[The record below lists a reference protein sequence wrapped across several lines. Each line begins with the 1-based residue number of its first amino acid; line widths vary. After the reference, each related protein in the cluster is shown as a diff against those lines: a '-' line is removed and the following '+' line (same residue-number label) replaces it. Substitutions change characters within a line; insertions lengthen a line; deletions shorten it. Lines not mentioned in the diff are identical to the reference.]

1 MLFQM
6 NIPKLRK
13 ERTIKTYHSYELI
26 DDYAYV
32 DQPDILSVLKQP
44 ENLLPEVKKYIE
56 TVKKIITKA
65 DFINA
70 PGS

>member
-1 MLFQM
+1 M

-13 ERTIKTYHSYELI
+13 ERTVKTYHGYELV

-44 ENLLPEVKKYIE
+44 ENLLPEVQKYIKE
-56 TVKKIITKA
+56 NNELTKEYHSC
-65 DFINA
+65 IRNRCL
-70 PGS
+70 